1 MEAAISHRFI
11 VLVLSSVLYPMTNKA
26 GWEIVYF
33 YHAEEDYKKYESN
46 QLAIIHE
53 VKLQLAG
60 KFAGFSCSNTEG
72 ACKDKNLGGSCEVN
86 GDTGV
91 CTGSLT
97 NDWKWNCKCTI
108 SKKSS

>member
-1 MEAAISHRFI
+1 MTYVIRKTDDKTHWFKTSRGMSVFLSHATKYCNLIAAKAA
-11 VLVLSSVLYPMTNKA
+11 LYWMTNKA

-60 KFAGFSCSNTEG
+60 NQ
-72 ACKDKNLGGSCEVN
+72 L
-86 GDTGV
+86 
-91 CTGSLT
+91 CTS
-97 NDWKWNCKCTI
+97 
-108 SKKSS
+108 